1 MEQQSEL
8 DRINR
13 RRFLGHS
20 GIALLG
26 TSLSGVL
33 CNVPSEKKKDTNKP
47 EQIKGESF
55 QANGWESMFEEAVKY
70 RKLDAHNHVAFAGL
84 SAGDVNESCERL
96 GITKAACSFPG
107 GKTPQE
113 IRDNNSSVLQA
124 MKAFP
129 DRILGQCFVNPT
141 FRKETL
147 EEIDRCVDQGMV
159 MLGELYTDVKVN
171 DPLFYPVIEKCI
183 DLKIPMMWH
192 GVNLLGNWRKGYGL
206 ASPPNSSLPG
216 DFVDIAK
223 RYPEAMIICGH
234 IGGGG
239 NWEYNCRIL
248 RDAPTIYLD
257 TSGSVTDE
265 GMIDM
270 AVEYLGVDRLLFATD
285 INYETGVGKI
295 MWANLTESDRKKI
308 FFDNFNNLLKK
319 RGNHVN

>member
-1 MEQQSEL
+1 MEEQTESGKVG
-8 DRINR
+8 R
-13 RRFLGHS
+13 RRFLGQS
-20 GIALLG
+20 GIALLA

-33 CNVPSEKKKDTNKP
+33 CNVPSEKKNDTNKGDQTK
-47 EQIKGESF
+47 EQIF
-55 QANGWESMFEEAVKY
+55 QQNGWESMFAEAVKY

-84 SAGDVNESCERL
+84 SPKDVNESCERL

-107 GKTPQE
+107 GKTPGE
-113 IRDNNSSVLQA
+113 IRDNNNSVLQA

-183 DLKIPMMWH
+183 GLKIPMMWH

-239 NWEYNCRIL
+239 NWEYNCRVL

-257 TSGSVTDE
+257 TSGSITDE
-265 GMIDM
+265 GMVDM
-270 AVEYLGVDRLLFATD
+270 AIEYLGVDRLLFATD

-295 MWANLTESDRKKI
+295 MWASLTESDRKKI

-319 RGNHVN
+319 GGNHVD